1 MIGHEL
7 RIEELESA
15 GLETRDEV
23 HERDL
28 GSVARAVEHA
38 LAEERAT
45 ERDAVK
51 TADEG
56 FAVVDFEAV
65 AMTPVVQLAI
75 EHADARVDPR
85 ARAAG
90 AGLGAALKHRV
101 EVAVDGDG
109 EAVRAHGAGE
119 AGRQVKAIERDNA
132 ALLGLEPIE
141 RRILGAL
148 RHGED
153 AAGIGLEQ
161 DLRRDL
167 DERGLAVGHAFTSG
181 GADAS

>member
-1 MIGHEL
+1 M
-7 RIEELESA
+7 
-15 GLETRDEV
+15 

-38 LAEERAT
+38 FAEERAA

-51 TADEG
+51 AADEG
-56 FAVVDFEAV
+56 FALVDFEAV
-65 AMTPVVQLAI
+65 AMAALVELAI
-75 EHADARVDPR
+75 EHADARIDPG

-90 AGLGAALKHRV
+90 AGLGAALEHRV

-109 EAVRAHGAGE
+109 ETVGAHGAGE
-119 AGRQVKAIERDNA
+119 AARHVKAIERDDA
-132 ALLGLEPIE
+132 AHLRLEPIE

-148 RHGED
+148 RHGKD
-153 AAGIGLEQ
+153 ATGIGLEQ

-167 DERGLAVGHAFTSG
+167 DERGFAVGHASLP
-181 GADAS
+181 AAE